1 MPDFTFVTYARMPN
15 LDPDDRLAQDALI
28 QRGFDVAAA
37 VWDDPAVDWSRAGIV
52 VIRSTWDYNLRHEA
66 FLAWA
71 EAVHQVA
78 RLYNPISL
86 VRWNIHKSYLKDLA
100 AHGVPVVPT
109 RWLAAESQ
117 ADVRSL
123 LGQAGWET
131 AVVKPAIGLSTYG
144 VRRISGSKDDQAH
157 VDALLREHD
166 VMLQPYIR
174 SVEDYGERAL
184 MFING
189 TYSHATR
196 KTAFQ
201 ALLPAGEAGET
212 PAEATA
218 LEIAAAAKAMA
229 ALPSGPLYARAD
241 IVLGDAGEP
250 LILEFELIEPTL
262 FLGMHPRAPQR
273 FADALAGLVA
283 GAST

>member
-1 MPDFTFVTYARMPN
+1 MPDFTFVTYARMPD

-37 VWDDPAVDWSRAGIV
+37 VWDDPMVDWSQAGIV

-66 FLAWA
+66 FLGWA
-71 EAVHQVA
+71 ETVHKVA

-86 VRWNIHKSYLKDLA
+86 IRWNIHKSYLKDLA
-100 AHGVPVVPT
+100 AHGVSVVPT
-109 RWLAAESQ
+109 RWLAAGSQ
-117 ADVRSL
+117 PDMRSL

-144 VRRISGSKDDQAH
+144 VRRISGSADDQAH

-212 PAEATA
+212 PADATA
-218 LEIAAAAKAMA
+218 AEIAVAAKAIA
-229 ALPSGPLYARAD
+229 ALPAAALYARAD
-241 IVLGDAGEP
+241 LVQGGAGEP
-250 LILEFELIEPTL
+250 LVLEFELIEPTL
-262 FLGMHPRAPQR
+262 FLGMHPRAPER